1 MEIFVKVAM
10 VIGSIIYVINTL
22 NKRQKNGEKNKEG
35 NTENSEDL
43 QTEHIDKNKEDKL
56 YKDNQIAGSID
67 IDVNTSGINMTE
79 GTIYKRKK
87 TKEEHMKYIKARKLE
102 EDYVVFDFETTGLSP
117 HECEIIQI
125 GAVKFKGHERIDQFE
140 TYVKPEGEISKR
152 ITRITGITDDTV
164 KDAPTI
170 EEVLPSLV
178 EFAGNNVLIAHNASF
193 DMKFLLHNLHEI
205 GEDYKKFRVI
215 DTLRLARKYI
225 DTDNHKLVTL
235 KSHFGLDEHGS
246 HDALEDC
253 LVTAEVYKHCYEQ
266 ELGEKV

>member
-1 MEIFVKVAM
+1 MLVVILTLIAVFILIVVFVGKETDNKNTEV
-10 VIGSIIYVINTL
+10 VQETDVSIEKDEDLLTEYNDNNKEDNPIGSIV
-22 NKRQKNGEKNKEG
+22 
-35 NTENSEDL
+35 
-43 QTEHIDKNKEDKL
+43 
-56 YKDNQIAGSID
+56 ID
-67 IDVNTSGINMTE
+67 INTSGINMTK
-79 GTIYKRKK
+79 GTEYKRKK
-87 TKEEHMKYIKARKLE
+87 TKEEHMKYTKARKLE
-102 EDYVVFDFETTGLSP
+102 EDYVVFDFETTGLRQQD
-117 HECEIIQI
+117 CEIIQI
-125 GAVKFKGHERIDQFE
+125 GAVKFKGHEKIDQFE

-164 KDAPTI
+164 KYAPTI

-178 EFAGNNVLIAHNASF
+178 EFVGNNVLIAHNASF

-253 LVTAEVYKHCYEQ
+253 LVTAEVYKYCYEQ